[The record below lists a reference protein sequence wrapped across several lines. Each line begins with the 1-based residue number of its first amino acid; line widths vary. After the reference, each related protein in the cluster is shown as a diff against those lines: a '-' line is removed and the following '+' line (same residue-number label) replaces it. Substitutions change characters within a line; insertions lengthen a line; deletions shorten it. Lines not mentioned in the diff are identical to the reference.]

1 MSDTSSALSLRR
13 RWMGFAFIC
22 VSLLTIS
29 LNTTVLNVSMPVIAR
44 ALDASTG
51 DLQWLVDAYILVFAA
66 LLLAMGSLSDRFGRK
81 RFLVL
86 GVVVFAACSILAA
99 ASKTTGLVVVA
110 RALQGVGG
118 AIIMPSTLSLI
129 VAMFPEPRR
138 RTKAIAIWG
147 AMFGVGVGIG
157 PIIGGSLLAVPG
169 FPWRGVF
176 LVNLP
181 LAVIAIIGVLATVPE
196 SYGGRSA
203 KIDIPGVL
211 LSIVGL
217 FALSYAI
224 IESGAAGWGNERVLI
239 SMAAAAVILGA
250 FVLWEQRSPNAMLPL
265 SLFRNPSF
273 SLASIAMTVS
283 IFGLAGLSFS
293 IPLFL
298 QGVQDYTPL
307 STGLVL
313 LPQAVVSVLVSWNSH
328 HIINRIGV
336 RRTVLVGF
344 ISSAA
349 ALLLM
354 GTFLQPDTGYA
365 FILLGLVLFYAGVDS
380 ALPAATV
387 SIMGAVPESKA
398 GVGSGMNEMAIHVGG
413 ALGVA
418 VLGAIVN
425 RTYLREVS
433 SLSAQ
438 FSTET
443 MEAIRNSIFSASETL
458 VGMGSAAQEALVV
471 VQNAFTTGLR
481 TAFMFNF
488 AVYLVLLLVVIPFM
502 PREVTR
508 SPEPDE
514 VVEETKAKQV

>member
-1 MSDTSSALSLRR
+1 MTENHSIPPLRR
-13 RWMGFAFIC
+13 RWAGFAFIC

-44 ALDASTG
+44 ALDASTA
-51 DLQWLVDAYILVFAA
+51 DLQWLVDAYILVFSA

-81 RFLVL
+81 RFLVS
-86 GVVVFAACSILAA
+86 GVVVFAACSLLAA
-99 ASKTTGLVVVA
+99 ASKTTVLVVVA

-129 VAMFPEPRR
+129 VAMFPEPRL

-147 AMFGVGVGIG
+147 AMFGIGVGIG

-181 LAVIAIIGVLATVPE
+181 LAVIAVIGILALVPE

-217 FALSYAI
+217 FALSYSI
-224 IESGAAGWGNERVLI
+224 IESGAAGWGNARVLI
-239 SMAAAAVILGA
+239 SMLGAVVMLGA
-250 FVLWEQRSPNAMLPL
+250 FILWEQRSPNAMLPL
-265 SLFRNPSF
+265 YLFRNPSF
-273 SLASIAMTVS
+273 SMASIAMTIC

-298 QGVQDYTPL
+298 QGVQGYTPL
-307 STGLVL
+307 GTGLVL
-313 LPQAVVSVLVSWNSH
+313 FPQAVVSVLVSWNSH
-328 HIINRIGV
+328 HIINRFGV
-336 RRTVLVGF
+336 RSTVLVGF
-344 ISSAA
+344 ISSAL

-354 GTFLQPDTGYA
+354 GLFLQSDTSYA
-365 FILLGLVLFYAGVDS
+365 FILLGLILFYAGIDS

-418 VLGAIVN
+418 VLGSIVN
-425 RTYLREVS
+425 RTYLREVAG
-433 SLSAQ
+433 LSA
-438 FSTET
+438 FLPAET
-443 MEAIRNSIFSASETL
+443 MEAVHRSIFSAQEVL
-458 VGMGSAAQEALVV
+458 LGMGSAAQEALVV
-471 VQNAFTTGLR
+471 VETAFTTGLR
-481 TAFMFNF
+481 TALLFNF
-488 AVYLVLLLVVIPFM
+488 GIYLVLLLIVIPFL

-514 VVEETKAKQV
+514 MIADLV

>member
-1 MSDTSSALSLRR
+1 
-13 RWMGFAFIC
+13 MGFAFIC
-22 VSLLTIS
+22 ISLLTIS

-51 DLQWLVDAYILVFAA
+51 DLQWLVDAYILVFAS

-81 RFLVL
+81 RFLVV
-86 GVVVFAACSILAA
+86 GVAAFAAFSILAA
-99 ASKTTGLVVVA
+99 VSQTTGLVVAA

-129 VAMFPEPRR
+129 VAMFPEPRL

-147 AMFGVGVGIG
+147 AMFGIGVGIG
-157 PIIGGSLLAVPG
+157 PLIGGSLLEIPG

-181 LAVIAIIGVLATVPE
+181 LAAIAIIGVLALVPE

-203 KIDIPGVL
+203 KIDLPGVV

-224 IESGAAGWGNERVLI
+224 IESGAVGWGNPRVLI
-239 SMAAAAVILGA
+239 SMVAAVIVLGA
-250 FVLWEQRSPNAMLPL
+250 FILWEQRSPNAMLPL
-265 SLFRNPSF
+265 YLFRNPSF
-273 SLASIAMTVS
+273 SLASIAMTISV
-283 IFGLAGLSFS
+283 FGLAGLSFS

-298 QGVQDYTPL
+298 QGVQGYTPL
-307 STGLVL
+307 GTGLVL
-313 LPQAVVSVLVSWNSH
+313 LPQASASVLVSWNSH
-328 HIINRIGV
+328 HIINRFGIQ
-336 RRTVLVGF
+336 RTVLAGF
-344 ISSAA
+344 ISSAF

-354 GTFLQPDTGYA
+354 GIFLKPDTGYA
-365 FILLGLVLFYAGVDS
+365 FILLGLVLFYIGVDS

-387 SIMGAVPESKA
+387 SIMAAVPESKS
-398 GVGSGMNEMAIHVGG
+398 GVGSGMNEMAIHIGG

-425 RTYLREVS
+425 RTYLREVAG
-433 SLSAQ
+433 LAA
-438 FSTET
+438 TLPAET
-443 MEAIRNSIFSASETL
+443 MDAVRNSIFSAGEVL
-458 VGMGSAAQEALVV
+458 QGMGSTGLEAL
-471 VQNAFTTGLR
+471 AFIEASFTTGLR
-481 TAFMFNF
+481 TALLVNF
-488 AVYLVLLLVVIPFM
+488 GVYLLLLLVVIPFL

-514 VVEETKAKQV
+514 IAAKTNTDPV